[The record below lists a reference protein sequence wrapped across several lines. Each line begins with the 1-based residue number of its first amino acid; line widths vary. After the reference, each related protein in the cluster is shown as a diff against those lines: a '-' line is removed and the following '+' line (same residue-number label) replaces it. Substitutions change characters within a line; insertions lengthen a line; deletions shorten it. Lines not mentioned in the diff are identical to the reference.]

1 MSEKTRQKKDGEDK
15 NKNNQRMK
23 SVERNA
29 DEKNAATSGQDKA
42 GRGQGKQ

>member
-1 MSEKTRQKKDGEDK
+1 
-15 NKNNQRMK
+15 
-23 SVERNA
+23 VERNA

>member
-1 MSEKTRQKKDGEDK
+1 MSEKMRQKKDGEDK

-23 SVERNA
+23 QVERNA
-29 DEKNAATSGQDKA
+29 DKKNAATSREEKA